1 MTTIAT
7 WAFEG
12 TYDTDVSVKKHLA
25 GMEEAAKAGA
35 ELVVFPETS
44 LQGYPAVLTR
54 DEEQDVLLSAYD
66 AAEPLDGPRV
76 AELVT
81 AAGDLGIHVV
91 FGMTERGPRPGVIY
105 NTAVLA
111 GPGGVIGSYRKV
123 HVGITEQVIWS
134 RGRQWPVFD
143 TPLGRI
149 GMLICYDQAW
159 PESCREL
166 TLGGAEL
173 LVMSTAWSL
182 RAGEPSPS
190 ESLSAEQYLLYGRAR
205 AVENQRWFISS
216 NFTGP
221 LGGLTFFGHS
231 QIIDPLGRVVAETGS
246 APEQSM
252 VLADIG
258 VRGGIEAAQARSRG
272 PRLWRDRRPE
282 TYTRLAAP
290 PEVFTAG

>member
-1 MTTIAT
+1 MTKIAT
-7 WAFEG
+7 WAFAG
-12 TYDTDVSVKKHLA
+12 SYDTELSLKRHLSCL
-25 GMEEAAKAGA
+25 EEAAAAGA

-44 LQGYPAVLTR
+44 LQGYPAVLAHG
-54 DEEQDVLLSAYD
+54 QDQEVLARVYD
-66 AAEPLDGPRV
+66 VAEPLDGPRV
-76 AELVT
+76 AELS
-81 AAGDLGIHVV
+81 AAARDLGVHVI
-91 FGMTERGPRPGVIY
+91 FGMTERGSRPGVVF
-105 NTAVLA
+105 NSTVLA
-111 GPGGVIGSYRKV
+111 GPGGIVGTYRKV

-134 RGRQWPVFD
+134 RGQDWPVYD

-166 TLGGAEL
+166 TLRGAEL

-182 RAGEPSPS
+182 RPHEPSPE
-190 ESLSAEQYLLYGRAR
+190 ESLSAEHYQLFGKAR

-231 QIIDPLGRVVAETGS
+231 QVIDPLGQVVAATGS
-246 APEQSM
+246 GPEQSM
-252 VLADIG
+252 VLADID

-282 TYTRLAAP
+282 TYTSLGAVALP
-290 PEVFTAG
+290 

>member
-7 WAFEG
+7 WAFAG
-12 TYDTDVSVKKHLA
+12 SYDADISRKRHLSCL
-25 GMEEAAKAGA
+25 EEAARAGA
-35 ELVVFPETS
+35 DLVVFPETS
-44 LQGYPAVLTR
+44 LQGYPAVLAYG
-54 DEEQDVLLSAYD
+54 QDQEVLLSVYE
-66 AAEPLDGPRV
+66 AAEALDGPRV
-76 AELVT
+76 TDL
-81 AAGDLGIHVV
+81 AAAARDLGVHVI
-91 FGMTERGPRPGVIY
+91 FGMTERGDRPGVVF
-105 NTAVLA
+105 NSTVLA
-111 GPGGVIGSYRKV
+111 GPGGIIGTYRKV

-134 RGRQWPVFD
+134 RGQDWPVYD

-166 TLGGAEL
+166 TLRGAEL

-182 RAGEPSPS
+182 RPHEKSPG
-190 ESLSAEQYLLYGRAR
+190 ESLSVEHYLLFGRAR

-221 LGGLTFFGHS
+221 LGGLAFFGHS
-231 QIIDPLGRVVAETGS
+231 QVIDPSGRVVAATGS
-246 APEQSM
+246 KPEQSM
-252 VLADIG
+252 ALAEVD

-282 TYTRLAAP
+282 TYTSLGAAVGP
-290 PEVFTAG
+290 

>member
-7 WAFEG
+7 WAFAG
-12 TYDTDVSVKKHLA
+12 TYDTDVSLKRHLSCL
-25 GMEEAAKAGA
+25 EEAANAGA

-44 LQGYPAVLTR
+44 LQGYPAVLAHG
-54 DEEQDVLLSAYD
+54 QDREVLLSVYE
-66 AAEPLDGPRV
+66 AAEAPDGPRV
-76 AELVT
+76 TELAE
-81 AAGDLGIHVV
+81 AARDLGVHVI
-91 FGMTERGPRPGVIY
+91 FGMTERGTRPGVVF
-105 NTAVLA
+105 NSTVLA
-111 GPGGVIGSYRKV
+111 GPGGIIGTYRKV

-134 RGRQWPVFD
+134 RGQDWPVYD

-166 TLGGAEL
+166 TLRGAEL

-182 RAGEPSPS
+182 RPDEKSAG
-190 ESLSAEQYLLYGRAR
+190 ESLSVEHYLLFGKTR

-231 QIIDPLGRVVAETGS
+231 QVIDPLGRVVAATGS
-246 APEQSM
+246 TPEQSM
-252 VLADIG
+252 VLADIN
-258 VRGGIEAAQARSRG
+258 VRGGIEGAQARSRG
-272 PRLWRDRRPE
+272 SRLWRDRRPE
-282 TYTRLAAP
+282 TYTSIGAVVRP
-290 PEVFTAG
+290 

>member
-1 MTTIAT
+1 MVTIAT

-12 TYDTDVSVKKHLA
+12 TYDTEVSVKKHLA
-25 GMEEAAKAGA
+25 GMEEAARAGA

-44 LQGYPAVLTR
+44 LQGYPAAATR
-54 DEEQDVLLSAYD
+54 DEERDVLLSAYG

-76 AELVT
+76 TELVRS
-81 AAGDLGIHVV
+81 ARGLGIHVI
-91 FGMTERGPRPGVIY
+91 FGLTERGPWPGVIY
-105 NTAVLA
+105 NTTVLA

-166 TLGGAEL
+166 TLGGADL

-182 RAGEPSPS
+182 RAGEPSPA

-205 AVENQRWFISS
+205 AAENQRWFVSS

-231 QIIDPLGRVVAETGS
+231 QIIDPLGRVVSESGS

-252 VLADIG
+252 VLADID
-258 VRGGIEAAQARSRG
+258 VRGGIEAAAARSRG
-272 PRLWRDRRPE
+272 CRLWRDRRPE
-282 TYTRLAAP
+282 TYTRL
-290 PEVFTAG
+290 TASPDV

>member
-1 MTTIAT
+1 MTAIAT
-7 WAFEG
+7 WALAG
-12 TYDTDVSVKKHLA
+12 SHDTDLNLKKHLTCLD
-25 GMEEAAKAGA
+25 EAAKAGA

-44 LQGYPAVLTR
+44 LQGYPAVLAHGQ
-54 DEEQDVLLSAYD
+54 EQEVLQSVYD
-66 AAEPLDGPRV
+66 TAEAPDGPRV
-76 AELVT
+76 TELAD
-81 AAGDLGIHVV
+81 AAGDLGVHVI
-91 FGMTERGPRPGVIY
+91 FGMTERGTRPGVVF

-111 GPGGVIGSYRKV
+111 GPGGVIGTYRKV

-134 RGRQWPVFD
+134 RGQDWPVYD

-166 TLGGAEL
+166 TLRGAEL

-182 RAGEPSPS
+182 RPYEKAAD
-190 ESLSAEQYLLYGRAR
+190 ESLSVEHYLLFGRSR

-221 LGGLTFFGHS
+221 LGGLNFFGHS
-231 QIIDPLGRVVAETGS
+231 QVINPLGQVIAATGS
-246 APEQSM
+246 EPEQSM
-252 VLADIG
+252 VLADID
-258 VRGGIEAAQARSRG
+258 VRGGIQVAQARSRG

-282 TYTRLAAP
+282 TYTSISA
-290 PEVFTAG
+290 TALP

>member
-1 MTTIAT
+1 MTMIAT
-7 WAFEG
+7 WAFAG
-12 TYDTDVSVKKHLA
+12 TYDTGLSLKKHLSCL
-25 GMEEAAKAGA
+25 EEAAKAGA

-44 LQGYPAVLTR
+44 LQGYPAVLAHG
-54 DEEQDVLLSAYD
+54 QDQEVLRSVYE
-66 AAEPLDGPRV
+66 AAAPLDGPLV
-76 AELVT
+76 TELVQ
-81 AAGDLGIHVV
+81 AAGDFGVHAIFGI
-91 FGMTERGPRPGVIY
+91 TERGTRPGVVF
-105 NTAVLA
+105 NSTVLA
-111 GPGGVIGSYRKV
+111 GPGGIVGTYRKV

-134 RGRQWPVFD
+134 RGQDWPVYD

-166 TLGGAEL
+166 TLRGAEL

-182 RAGEPSPS
+182 RPDDQAAD
-190 ESLSAEQYLLYGRAR
+190 ESMTVEHYLLFGKTR

-231 QIIDPLGRVVAETGS
+231 QVIDPLGRVVAATGS
-246 APEQSM
+246 NQEQSM
-252 VLADIG
+252 VLADID

-282 TYTRLAAP
+282 TYTSIGAVILP
-290 PEVFTAG
+290 